1 MQITMIIWTNG
12 GKTRPLSPYVT
23 IHREQSRSLFSIH
36 AAASAP
42 FTLETTGNASHQQR
56 TVEQVAAVRQMRYYG
71 AATRRSWSV
80 AKETEGDD
88 AMI

>member
-36 AAASAP
+36 AAALTP
-42 FTLETTGNASHQQR
+42 FTLETTGNAP
-56 TVEQVAAVRQMRYYG
+56 QVPLFPPTANSGASRSG
-71 AATRRSWSV
+71 AADEILWSCHKV
-80 AKETEGDD
+80 TERC
-88 AMI
+88 